1 MNPPPDLNLLISAF
15 AGRVPSVAHAALVSS
30 GGLPLACSDGLP
42 ADRVDQLA
50 AVASG
55 LTSLVHGAARLF
67 QGGTAAQTVVI
78 MEQGLLI
85 LKPISDGMVLAVLA
99 AAECDLGLVSY
110 EIVLLG
116 EQAAR
121 FLTPAAL
128 RQLTRRVV
136 PPATTDRMTPR

>member
-1 MNPPPDLNLLISAF
+1 VNPPPDLNLLISAF

-42 ADRVDQLA
+42 AERMDQLA

-67 QGGTAAQTVVI
+67 QGGPAAQTVVI

-85 LKPISDGMVLAVLA
+85 LKPVSDGMVLAVLA
-99 AAECDLGLVSY
+99 APECDLGLVSY
-110 EIVLLG
+110 EIVLLR

-121 FLTPAAL
+121 ILTRQPSASSPAAWGR
-128 RQLTRRVV
+128 RQPLTG
-136 PPATTDRMTPR
+136 

>member
-1 MNPPPDLNLLISAF
+1 MDPPADLNLLISAF

-42 ADRVDQLA
+42 AERVDQLA

-78 MEQGLLI
+78 MEQGMLI
-85 LKPISDGMVLAVLA
+85 LKPVSDGMVLAVLA
-99 AAECDLGLVSY
+99 APECDLGLVSY
-110 EIVLLG
+110 ETVLLG

-121 FLTPAAL
+121 I
-128 RQLTRRVV
+128 LTRQSSASS
-136 PPATTDRMTPR
+136 PATRPRPRQPLTG

>member
-1 MNPPPDLNLLISAF
+1 MTPPPDLNLLISAF

-42 ADRVDQLA
+42 AERMDQLA

-85 LKPISDGMVLAVLA
+85 LKPVSDGMVLAVLA
-99 AAECDLGLVSY
+99 APECDLGLVSY

-121 FLTPAAL
+121 ILTRQPSASSPAAWPR
-128 RQLTRRVV
+128 RQPLTG
-136 PPATTDRMTPR
+136 

>member
-42 ADRVDQLA
+42 AERMDQLA

-78 MEQGLLI
+78 MEQGMLI
-85 LKPISDGMVLAVLA
+85 LKPVSDGMVLAVLA
-99 AAECDLGLVSY
+99 APECDLGLVSY

-121 FLTPAAL
+121 ILIRQPSASSPAARPR
-128 RQLTRRVV
+128 RQPLTG
-136 PPATTDRMTPR
+136 

>member
-1 MNPPPDLNLLISAF
+1 MTPPPDLNLLISAF

-42 ADRVDQLA
+42 AERMDQLA

-85 LKPISDGMVLAVLA
+85 LKPVSDGMVLAVLA
-99 AAECDLGLVSY
+99 APECDLGLVSY

-121 FLTPAAL
+121 ILTRQPSASSPAARPR
-128 RQLTRRVV
+128 RQPLTG
-136 PPATTDRMTPR
+136 

>member
-1 MNPPPDLNLLISAF
+1 VTPPPDLNLLISAF

-42 ADRVDQLA
+42 AERMDQLA

-85 LKPISDGMVLAVLA
+85 LKPVSDGMVLAVLA
-99 AAECDLGLVSY
+99 APECDLGLVSY

-121 FLTPAAL
+121 I
-128 RQLTRRVV
+128 LTRR
-136 PPATTDRMTPR
+136 PSASSPAA

>member
-1 MNPPPDLNLLISAF
+1 VNPPPDLNLLISAF

-42 ADRVDQLA
+42 AERVDQLA

-55 LTSLVHGAARLF
+55 LTSLVQGAARLF

-78 MEQGLLI
+78 MEQGMLI
-85 LKPISDGMVLAVLA
+85 LKPVSDGMVLAVLA
-99 AAECDLGLVSY
+99 APECDLGLVSY
-110 EIVLLG
+110 EIVLLR

-121 FLTPAAL
+121 ILTRQPSASSPAAAS
-128 RQLTRRVV
+128 
-136 PPATTDRMTPR
+136 PATTDRMTPR

>member
-1 MNPPPDLNLLISAF
+1 VNPPPDLNLLISAF

-42 ADRVDQLA
+42 AERMDQLA

-85 LKPISDGMVLAVLA
+85 LKPVSDGMVLAVLA
-99 AAECDLGLVSY
+99 APECDLGLVSY

-121 FLTPAAL
+121 I
-128 RQLTRRVV
+128 LTRR
-136 PPATTDRMTPR
+136 PSASSPAAWPAGNH

>member
-1 MNPPPDLNLLISAF
+1 MDPPADLNLLISAF

-42 ADRVDQLA
+42 AERVDQLA

-78 MEQGLLI
+78 MEQGMLI
-85 LKPISDGMVLAVLA
+85 LKPVSDGMVLAVLA
-99 AAECDLGLVSY
+99 APECDLGLVSY
-110 EIVLLG
+110 EIVLLR

-121 FLTPAAL
+121 I
-128 RQLTRRVV
+128 LTRQSSASS
-136 PPATTDRMTPR
+136 PATRPRPRQPLTG

>member
-1 MNPPPDLNLLISAF
+1 M
-15 AGRVPSVAHAALVSS
+15 
-30 GGLPLACSDGLP
+30 
-42 ADRVDQLA
+42 DQLA

-85 LKPISDGMVLAVLA
+85 LKPVSDGMVLAVLA
-99 AAECDLGLVSY
+99 APECDPGLVSY

-121 FLTPAAL
+121 I
-128 RQLTRRVV
+128 LTRR
-136 PPATTDRMTPR
+136 PSASSPAAWPRRQPLTE

>member
-42 ADRVDQLA
+42 AERMDQLA

-85 LKPISDGMVLAVLA
+85 LKPVSDGMVLAVLA
-99 AAECDLGLVSY
+99 APECDLGLVSY

-121 FLTPAAL
+121 ILTRQPSASSPAARPR
-128 RQLTRRVV
+128 RQPLTG
-136 PPATTDRMTPR
+136 

>member
-1 MNPPPDLNLLISAF
+1 VTPPPDLNLLISAF

-42 ADRVDQLA
+42 AERMDQLA

-85 LKPISDGMVLAVLA
+85 LKPVSDGMVLAVLA
-99 AAECDLGLVSY
+99 APECDLGLVSY

-121 FLTPAAL
+121 I
-128 RQLTRRVV
+128 LTRR
-136 PPATTDRMTPR
+136 PSASSPAAWPRRQPLTE